1 MPEEVLQ
8 SGRIYLLDAGTPIP
22 YPGRKGAI
30 VQEVLGIGEARRIL
44 EKGFISAVES
54 GEVAEIL
61 SKILGISVPVR
72 FEKINLEPGDE
83 AMIFVP
89 NSRSSGVP
97 GFFIRLR
104 LRKASADKDS
114 QEGRSERRM
123 QAALN

>member
-1 MPEEVLQ
+1 MQ
-8 SGRIYLLDAGTPIP
+8 SF
-22 YPGRKGAI
+22 RKCWESRRRG
-30 VQEVLGIGEARRIL
+30 RIL

-83 AMIFVP
+83 AIIFIP
-89 NSRSSGVP
+89 DSKSSDVP

-104 LRKASADKDS
+104 LLKANAGRDS
-114 QEGRSERRM
+114 QEGRSEHRM
-123 QAALN
+123 LATLN

>member
-1 MPEEVLQ
+1 MLQ

-30 VQEVLGIGEARRIL
+30 IQEVLGIEEARKIL

-61 SKILGISVPVR
+61 SRILGISVPVR

-89 NSRSSGVP
+89 NSKSSGVL

-104 LRKASADKDS
+104 FLKANIGKDS

-123 QAALN
+123 QVALN

>member
-1 MPEEVLQ
+1 MLEEVLQ
-8 SGRIYLLDAGTPIP
+8 PGRIYLLDAGTLIP

-30 VQEVLGIGEARRIL
+30 IQEVLGIEEARRIL

-61 SKILGISVPVR
+61 GRILGISVPVR

-83 AMIFVP
+83 AMIFIP
-89 NSRSSGVP
+89 NSKSSDVP

-104 LRKASADKDS
+104 LLKASIGRDS
-114 QEGRSERRM
+114 QEGRSEHRM
-123 QAALN
+123 LATLN

>member
-1 MPEEVLQ
+1 MLEEVLQ
-8 SGRIYLLDAGTPIP
+8 PGRIYLLDAGTPIP

-30 VQEVLGIGEARRIL
+30 IQEVLGIEEARRIL

-61 SKILGISVPVR
+61 GRILGISVPVR

-83 AMIFVP
+83 AMIFIP
-89 NSRSSGVP
+89 NSKSSDVP

-104 LRKASADKDS
+104 LLKASIGRDS
-114 QEGRSERRM
+114 QEGRSEHRM
-123 QAALN
+123 LATLN